1 MVGADH
7 YKMKLSAE
15 AEENIHMFID
25 PKETSEVVKNSTEAS
40 KNVAEIVQMILQPR
54 GIDAAILE
62 GHKKIIEDV
71 TTSDQY
77 SLAEKEFFLA
87 NYKKQIKQYRNCK
100 SIAEMATEN
109 ILPDRK
115 TDAVDADWFAFFFDK
130 AQLISDESMQRI
142 WASILAEELNTPN
155 SISRSFIHMLSIID
169 KKSADDFCNLCRFC
183 WFDMEHDKIHPFIY
197 ITHAHEAYK
206 DSRIT
211 WAVLKNLEYLGLI
224 NCDGDPGYIL
234 TGPRRF
240 RTGNVIVHVEGS
252 EQNQGCI
259 NIGNVVL
266 TYNGRK
272 LFDMVDQNYKG
283 YRNDIYSFIANEL
296 HNFGCKV
303 TAKSVVRG
311 RYHKE

>member
-1 MVGADH
+1 M
-7 YKMKLSAE
+7 
-15 AEENIHMFID
+15 
-25 PKETSEVVKNSTEAS
+25 
-40 KNVAEIVQMILQPR
+40 
-54 GIDAAILE
+54 
-62 GHKKIIEDV
+62 
-71 TTSDQY
+71 
-77 SLAEKEFFLA
+77 
-87 NYKKQIKQYRNCK
+87 
-100 SIAEMATEN
+100 
-109 ILPDRK
+109 
-115 TDAVDADWFAFFFDK
+115 
-130 AQLISDESMQRI
+130 
-142 WASILAEELNTPN
+142 
-155 SISRSFIHMLSIID
+155 
-169 KKSADDFCNLCRFC
+169 
-183 WFDMEHDKIHPFIY
+183 
-197 ITHAHEAYK
+197 
-206 DSRIT
+206 
-211 WAVLKNLEYLGLI
+211 GLI